1 MEGIGEEKL
10 YSPFLKS
17 VKIKKPHLV
26 EVSQLIL
33 LPIVAWVA
41 NNTPHFHVKQN
52 MYHFTADRFSNDDDK
67 FKTWQWADSI
77 ECDKHLFQQ
86 RGRFMLSHVFSFW
99 KILFFIWWAKDL
111 TEEEPQ
117 YNKWQLACVIKKL
130 SRLV

>member
-41 NNTPHFHVKQN
+41 NNTLHFHVKQN
-52 MYHFTADRFSNDDDK
+52 MYHFTADRF
-67 FKTWQWADSI
+67 
-77 ECDKHLFQQ
+77 
-86 RGRFMLSHVFSFW
+86 
-99 KILFFIWWAKDL
+99 
-111 TEEEPQ
+111 
-117 YNKWQLACVIKKL
+117 
-130 SRLV
+130 